1 MQKEYKTIKEISGPL
16 VFVEKTEPVSYGEL
30 VQVSLPDGSTKRGQV
45 LDTSHD
51 IVVVQIFEGTSGI
64 DKSSGV
70 KFLGETIKINLSK
83 DKILPFF
90 NKFWRDFLLSLASLF
105 FFNILLIKLSNW
117 VLLFCVIKIHPTE

>member
-51 IVVVQIFEGTSGI
+51 IVEASVSVASALYAPTLNFALAEDNT
-64 DKSSGV
+64 
-70 KFLGETIKINLSK
+70 NLSVPPALK
-83 DKILPFF
+83 SI
-90 NKFWRDFLLSLASLF
+90 
-105 FFNILLIKLSNW
+105 
-117 VLLFCVIKIHPTE
+117 